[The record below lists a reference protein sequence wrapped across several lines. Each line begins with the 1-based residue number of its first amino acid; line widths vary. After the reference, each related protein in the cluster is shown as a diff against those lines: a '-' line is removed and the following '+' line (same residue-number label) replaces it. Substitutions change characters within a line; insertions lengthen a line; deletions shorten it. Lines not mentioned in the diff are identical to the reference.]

1 MTSITAGFDALLENI
16 ASTDRRIA
24 RRTGEHIDRMKT
36 GLSDLEEAGQQYAL
50 LPAKEKDFKCMR
62 DLELKS
68 LLTAYG
74 VKGRGRKGLKKA
86 DRISL
91 LVQHKVPA
99 LTFEFL
105 LDFYLTTSR

>member
-16 ASTDRRIA
+16 VSADRRIA
-24 RRTGEHIDRMKT
+24 RRAGEHIDRMKV
-36 GLSDLEEAGQQYAL
+36 GLSDLREAGQQYEL
-50 LPAKEKDFKCMR
+50 LPAKEKDFECMR
-62 DLELKS
+62 DVELKS

-91 LVQHKVPA
+91 LIQHKVPA
-99 LTFEFL
+99 LTFKFL
-105 LDFYLTTSR
+105 LDFYLSASR